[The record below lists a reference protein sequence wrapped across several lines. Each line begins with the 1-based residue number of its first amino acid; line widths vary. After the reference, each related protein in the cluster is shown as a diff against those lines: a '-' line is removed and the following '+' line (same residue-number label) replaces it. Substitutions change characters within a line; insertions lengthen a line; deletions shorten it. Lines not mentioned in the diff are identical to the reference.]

1 MGTPFLEGIPALP
14 FHPVS
19 DFQAPPG
26 AVVTRSVPPTAVTNG
41 SSDGQTTPAAVEE
54 PWSPVATRTV
64 WPCTAISLKIGSR
77 LFSLSDHPQEQLT
90 CLEVLSEAILLKMET
105 SFDPT

>member
-1 MGTPFLEGIPALP
+1 MAFLEGMPALP
-14 FHPVS
+14 FQPVS
-19 DFQAPPG
+19 DFHAPPA

-41 SSDGQTTPAAVEE
+41 SSDGQTTSPAVED
-54 PWSPVATRTV
+54 PWSPVATKTV

-90 CLEVLSEAILLKMET
+90 CLEILSEAMRLKMET